1 VSRLVAVAALSAAM
15 ILAAP
20 SAAHADETPLW
31 LVSLPLLAVDRGTL
45 AVQGERY
52 LDDRFVV
59 TASLAGRR
67 ADAGDF
73 DARGF
78 ALGGGARWF
87 FAPFARWGRGGGG
100 FVAGR
105 VDLTWRWLL
114 DEADGHSLGDSKE
127 LASSLY
133 VGWRLI
139 AWRHFELTPELGLSV
154 AREWTTAALASRV
167 NVKPAF
173 GLTVGY
179 AW

>member
-1 VSRLVAVAALSAAM
+1 MLLVLITATCATVGPRRAR
-15 ILAAP
+15 
-20 SAAHADETPLW
+20 ADEPACW
-31 LVSLPLLAVDRGTL
+31 LVSLPLLAIDRGTG

-52 LDDRFVV
+52 LDDRLAL

-67 ADAGDF
+67 AEAGDF
-73 DARGF
+73 DARGL
-78 ALGGGARWF
+78 ALGAGARWF
-87 FAPFARWGRGGGG
+87 FAPFHRWGRGGGA

-105 VDLTWRWLL
+105 VDATWRWLVY
-114 DEADGHSLGDSKE
+114 EPEGSRLGDSFE
-127 LASSLY
+127 LASSVYL
-133 VGWRLI
+133 GWRLI
-139 AWRHFELTPELGLSV
+139 AWQHFELTPEMGMMV